1 MTVTNFRLISFYIFL
16 DSTLNPSI
24 HLLKS
29 SLISS
34 TPIKEGND
42 SLSSEAY
49 TYCAAHEPN
58 YFSESMELKGEVNIQ
73 SSEEP
78 YYNRMV
84 KKPMSSRPVKNQS
97 LVKENWNSL
106 YSDVDFNPCQ
116 NYCKPTSHQSIKPEN
131 KTRDNIST
139 IDNCSIR
146 NNFSLNSN
154 HLRQATSVDPSYV
167 KVPWHE
173 YENNNSNVVDITHW
187 IMNTLSSAIRLKF
200 LDLSGLD
207 TYISQIILLIKLITT
222 TSGVNNKAHDSLVT
236 SSLLAIPSST
246 AASSTSSSAESNRY
260 FIDGQPN
267 VCDKN
272 GLRLKEK
279 RFSDI
284 VGVIKGKKHLK
295 NYSSNGY
302 VRQEKF

>member
-1 MTVTNFRLISFYIFL
+1 MYQLSFLFI

-34 TPIKEGND
+34 DTPEKNGNI
-42 SLSSEAY
+42 STSYEPY
-49 TYCAAHEPN
+49 TYCERHEPTN
-58 YFSESMELKGEVNIQ
+58 YFSELKVDIQ

-78 YYNRMV
+78 YYNKMV
-84 KKPMSSRPVKNQS
+84 KKSVSSKPVKS
-97 LVKENWNSL
+97 RYMAKENWNSL
-106 YSDVDFNPCQ
+106 YSDVDFNPKQ
-116 NYCKPTSHQSIKPEN
+116 NSCKPALYHSIKPET
-131 KTRDNIST
+131 KTRDSINT

-154 HLRQATSVDPSYV
+154 NLRQTSVEPGYV
-167 KVPWHE
+167 KMPWHE

-187 IMNTLSSAIRLKF
+187 IMNTLNSAIRLKF

-222 TSGVNNKAHDSLVT
+222 TSGANNKAHDALVT
-236 SSLLAIPSST
+236 SSLLAIPSSS
-246 AASSTSSSAESNRY
+246 AAMTESSSESNRY
-260 FIDGQPN
+260 LIDEQPN
-267 VCDKN
+267 ICDKN
-272 GLRLKEK
+272 GFRLKEK

-295 NYSSNGY
+295 NYSSNG
-302 VRQEKF
+302 

>member
-1 MTVTNFRLISFYIFL
+1 MSVTNCRFISFYFL
-16 DSTLNPSI
+16 ESTLNPSI

-34 TPIKEGND
+34 TPIKEGN
-42 SLSSEAY
+42 SSISSEAY

-58 YFSESMELKGEVNIQ
+58 YCSESIELKGEMNFQ

-84 KKPMSSRPVKNQS
+84 KKPMSSRRIKNQS

-106 YSDVDFNPCQ
+106 YSDVDFNPSQ
-116 NYCKPTSHQSIKPEN
+116 HFCKPNFHNSIKPEN

-146 NNFSLNSN
+146 NNFSLTSN
-154 HLRQATSVDPSYV
+154 HLRQASVDPSYV

-187 IMNTLSSAIRLKF
+187 IMNTLNSAIRLKF

-222 TSGVNNKAHDSLVT
+222 TSGVNNKDPDSLVT

-246 AASSTSSSAESNRY
+246 TASTASSAESNRY
-260 FIDGQPN
+260 FIDGQPKF
-267 VCDKN
+267 CDKN

-295 NYSSNGY
+295 NYSSNG
-302 VRQEKF
+302 